1 MDVGSSKSYHRVLSP
16 TLQETFMARIAGI
29 DHVQVAIPPGAD
41 DAARAFYG
49 GVLGLPEIP
58 KPAPLNASGGMWF
71 LTGATQLHIG
81 SQTNFVPAKKA
92 HPAFIVEDF
101 AGYCALLRGREV
113 EVRDE
118 AAVGGRRRAGIEDP
132 FGNRIELIEAAQ
144 A

>member
-1 MDVGSSKSYHRVLSP
+1 
-16 TLQETFMARIAGI
+16 MAGIAGI

-49 GVLGLPEIP
+49 GVLGLTEIP

-81 SQTNFVPAKKA
+81 SQSGFVPAKKA
-92 HPAFIVEDF
+92 HPAFMIEDF
-101 AGYCALLRGREV
+101 TEYCTLLRARDVVVRE
-113 EVRDE
+113 E

-132 FGNRIELIEAAQ
+132 FGNRIELIEAVRV
-144 A
+144 